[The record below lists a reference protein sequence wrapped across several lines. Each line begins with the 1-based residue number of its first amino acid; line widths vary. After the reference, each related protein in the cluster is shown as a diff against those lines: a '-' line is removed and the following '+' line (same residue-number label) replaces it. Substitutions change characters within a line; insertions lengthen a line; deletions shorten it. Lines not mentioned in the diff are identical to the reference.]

1 MAPPAAAPLPPAPR
15 RGVDTAGAAAG
26 ADSMALPSPGPT
38 VRRFTFSTTTAFV
51 RPWLKLWRTTPCSTL
66 RLSVNVLVG
75 VTVKVF
81 SPGFLV
87 SVITIL
93 VPEHCH
99 LAAVK
104 RGPGHPGHQLGRIRE
119 SASVREMS

>member
-1 MAPPAAAPLPPAPR
+1 M
-15 RGVDTAGAAAG
+15 
-26 ADSMALPSPGPT
+26 
-38 VRRFTFSTTTAFV
+38 VRRFTFSTTTCFV

-93 VPEHCH
+93 VPE
-99 LAAVK
+99 
-104 RGPGHPGHQLGRIRE
+104 
-119 SASVREMS
+119 